1 MSQWLSSSFLY
12 VVCLGALGGA
22 RALIGI
28 MIGLADRA
36 HVPEP
41 IIWRNRCS
49 VVKTQR
55 PDLESELQKHSCM
68 VMIRDDDMACSQGG
82 GGGGSHH
89 TESYKKESQVFMT
102 CL

>member
-1 MSQWLSSSFLY
+1 M
-12 VVCLGALGGA
+12 CLGALGGA

-55 PDLESELQKHSCM
+55 PDLEAELQKHSCM
-68 VMIRDDDMACSQGG
+68 VMIRDMACSQDGG
-82 GGGGSHH
+82 GG
-89 TESYKKESQVFMT
+89 ESIILRGIRMRAKYS
-102 CL
+102 